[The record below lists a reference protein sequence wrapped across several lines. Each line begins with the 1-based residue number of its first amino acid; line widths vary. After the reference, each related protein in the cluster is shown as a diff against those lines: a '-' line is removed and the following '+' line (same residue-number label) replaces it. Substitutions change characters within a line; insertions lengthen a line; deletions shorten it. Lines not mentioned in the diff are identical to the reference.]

1 MLTAA
6 SHPSGHLEVVKLL
19 VASGAEVDCKDK
31 KAYTPLHAAASSGM
45 SSTVHYL
52 LGLGV
57 QVGEARNSSVFS
69 VREFGG
75 LRAAPIKLPSKI
87 GDRANDSLVTQA
99 AKRHL
104 VYCKL

>member
-1 MLTAA
+1 MWSYFISLYSLTPSA
-6 SHPSGHLEVVKLL
+6 SPPAGHLEVVKLL

-57 QVGEARNSSVFS
+57 QVGEAASSTPLLVF
-69 VREFGG
+69 
-75 LRAAPIKLPSKI
+75 LPSDQS
-87 GDRANDSLVTQA
+87 GRSSNQ
-99 AKRHL
+99 
-104 VYCKL
+104 